1 MPARFVSRMSHL
13 KPAENLR
20 TRSMADCMIADLRDC
35 PQFFD
40 TVADRIWRAW
50 WKPHGC
56 PLDTITDRLRENM
69 APSPIPL
76 ALVAHEDGRF
86 LGTASV
92 IESDLPERPQ
102 FTPWVA
108 ALWIEP
114 EARRHG
120 LGAAL
125 VDSATRACFDLGVAK
140 AYLCA
145 RPERHGFYQRLGWT
159 RIESDVGAARLGVF
173 IRNAA
178 SAMSLADD
186 LSRSPP

>member
-1 MPARFVSRMSHL
+1 
-13 KPAENLR
+13 
-20 TRSMADCMIADLRDC
+20 MAGDCMIADLREC
-35 PQFFD
+35 PQFFG

-56 PLDTITDRLRENM
+56 PLDTITAGLRETL

-76 ALVAHEDGRF
+76 ALVAHQDGRF

-92 IESDLPERPQ
+92 IASDLPERPQ

-108 ALWIEP
+108 AVWVEP
-114 EARRHG
+114 EARRHA

-125 VDSATRACFDLGVAK
+125 FERATQACFDLGK
-140 AYLCA
+140 ARVYLCA
-145 RPERHGFYQRLGWT
+145 RRERHAFYQRLGWT
-159 RIESDVGAARLGVF
+159 KIESDVGAARLGVF
-173 IRNAA
+173 IRNAGNA
-178 SAMSLADD
+178 VSSAGE